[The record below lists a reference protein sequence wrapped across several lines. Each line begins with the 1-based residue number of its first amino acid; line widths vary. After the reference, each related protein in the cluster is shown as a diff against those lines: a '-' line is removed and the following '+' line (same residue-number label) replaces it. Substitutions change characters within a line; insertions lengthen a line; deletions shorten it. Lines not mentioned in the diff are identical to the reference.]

1 MDQKEEMIKQL
12 KHYRSWKDNLNTLRD
27 KKRTLMDQ
35 SEDLINDQGFK
46 PYVAI
51 TLTCENLS

>member
-12 KHYRSWKDNLNTLRD
+12 KHYRSWKDSLNTLRD

-46 PYVAI
+46 PYVVV
-51 TLTCENLS
+51 TLTCENLL